1 MVSPRARRA
10 MALYACQRG
19 VTQRRASYLCST
31 ARSAFHYVSR
41 VQQRNRHLVKA
52 LKLIARSHPAWGYR
66 LSCGA
71 LRLRGWAVNQKR
83 VYRLWHLHGLSLP
96 PYKPS
101 RKIKTGRKLEKP
113 AQKKNDV
120 WAWDLV
126 HDSYGNAQKFR
137 CLTVKDE
144 ATGYCLAIEV
154 STSISNLDMQRL
166 LKSLISRYGR
176 PKAIRSDNGAE
187 FLANSLQRYT
197 QKERIRIATI
207 DPGKPWQNGSNESF
221 NGTLRNECLDAELF
235 GSLMEAKVVI
245 SAWRAKYN
253 QLRPHS
259 SQGYITPEMAYFP
272 KSATREILTQ

>member
-1 MVSPRARRA
+1 VSPRARRA
-10 MALYACQRG
+10 MAIYACQRG

-31 ARSAFHYVSR
+31 ARSAFHYVSKIE
-41 VQQRNRHLVKA
+41 QRNRHLGKA
-52 LKLIARSHPAWGYR
+52 LQLIARGNPAWGYR

-71 LRLRGWAVNQKR
+71 LRLRGWTVNQKR
-83 VYRLWHLHGLSLP
+83 VYRLWYLQGLGLP

-101 RKIKTGRKLEKP
+101 RKIKSGLKLDNP

-126 HDSYGNAQKFR
+126 HDSYGNGKKFR

-154 STSISNLDMQRL
+154 DTSIKNVDVQQI
-166 LKSLISRYGR
+166 LKSLITRYGR

-187 FLANSLQRYT
+187 FIATDLQRCI
-197 QKERIRIATI
+197 KEEGIRIATI
-207 DPGKPWQNGSNESF
+207 DPGKPWQNGSNESL
-221 NGTLRNECLDAELF
+221 NGTFRNECLDAELF

-245 SAWRAKYN
+245 ANWRRRYN
-253 QLRPHS
+253 QMRPHS
-259 SQGYITPEMAYFP
+259 TYGYITPEMAYFP
-272 KSATREILTQ
+272 KHANREKLTA

>member
-1 MVSPRARRA
+1 VVSPRARRA
-10 MALYACQRG
+10 IALYACERG
-19 VTQRRASYLCST
+19 VTQRRASYLCCT

-41 VQQRNRHLVKA
+41 IQQRDRDLARA
-52 LKLIARSHPAWGYR
+52 LQLIARGNPAWGYR

-71 LRLRGWAVNQKR
+71 LRLRGWPINQKR
-83 VYRLWHLHGLSLP
+83 VYRVWHLLGLSLP

-101 RKIKTGRKLEKP
+101 RKIKSGQKLDQP

-126 HDSYGNAQKFR
+126 HDSYGNGQKFR
-137 CLTVKDE
+137 SLTVKDE

-154 STSISNLDMQRL
+154 GTSIKNGDVQQL

-187 FLANSLQRYT
+187 LIADDLQRCLR
-197 QKERIRIATI
+197 KEGIRIATI
-207 DPGKPWQNGSNESF
+207 DPGKPWQNGSNESINETF
-221 NGTLRNECLDAELF
+221 RNECLDAELF
-235 GSLMEAKVVI
+235 GSLMEDKVVI
-245 SAWRAKYN
+245 ATWRRKYN

-259 SQGYITPEMAYFP
+259 SQGYITPEMVFFP
-272 KSATREILTQ
+272 KHANLEKLAT